1 MSINCSLFMSPD
13 SSKTHSSTG
22 LLANIADILVIDRLR
37 PDDDTERSYIET
49 ELVPSIADQGLI
61 VPIILNKLDQ
71 PTTGPNIYGDTI
83 TSDLRLIEGWSRLVA
98 FTYLK
103 LTEIPYA
110 ERASLS
116 NGELHMLEIES
127 NIRRRNMPWQSKVL
141 GIYKVHKEK
150 TSRAK
155 EARERWGQR
164 ATGELLNI
172 DVASV
177 NESLK
182 MANFILANDEEV
194 MACQNFD
201 SAKKVLFRRE
211 QKRVEEILAQRTV
224 AEVSV
229 VKTQVPYSR
238 DIISLTG
245 VPNSALEIQIE
256 STVSIPLSNCC
267 FNKPSVT
274 SFGDGALCDVPDA
287 SVDLIFTDIPYGVD
301 TADMLLADVS
311 LIEGEHKVDENMAL
325 FEPFLQESFRVL
337 KPDTFCLFFYD
348 ISHHNL
354 LLDLA
359 KKVGFFSQA
368 WPLMWHKLS
377 QVQNRAANCQWP
389 KDFEYMMVLRKGR
402 PTLRDAQPTSVIAA
416 SSAQERKHYGHPFAK
431 PVSFCQKVLAPI
443 LAPGMVVC
451 DPFVGSG
458 SMICAA
464 IELGAKPLV
473 FEKITE
479 HYNRLLENLKD
490 TYRRIHPNREIT
502 FL

>member
-1 MSINCSLFMSPD
+1 MSPD
-13 SSKTHSSTG
+13 SSKSHSSTG
-22 LLANIADILVIDRLR
+22 LLANIANILVIDRLR

-61 VPIILNKLDQ
+61 VPIILNKLDE
-71 PTTGPNIYGDTI
+71 PTEGPNIYGDII
-83 TSDLRLIEGWSRLVA
+83 TSNLRLIEGWSRLVA

-110 ERASLS
+110 ERASLTA
-116 NGELHMLEIES
+116 GELHMLEIES
-127 NIRRRNMPWQSKVL
+127 NIRRRNMPWHSKVL
-141 GIYKVHKEK
+141 GIYKVHREK
-150 TSRAK
+150 TNRAK
-155 EARERWGQR
+155 AARERWGQR

-194 MACQNFD
+194 MACPNFD
-201 SAKKVLFRRE
+201 AAKKLLFRRE
-211 QKRVEEILAQRTV
+211 QKRVEEILAQRSV
-224 AEVSV
+224 AEVSI
-229 VKTQVPYSR
+229 VKTEVPFSR
-238 DIISLTG
+238 DIVSLAG
-245 VPNSALEIQIE
+245 VPASALEIQIE
-256 STVSIPLSNCC
+256 SKVAIPLSNCC

-274 SFGDGALCDVPDA
+274 ASGDGALTNIPDS

-301 TADMLLADVS
+301 TDDMLLADVS
-311 LIEGEHKVDENMAL
+311 IIADEHHVDENMSL
-325 FEPFLQESFRVL
+325 FEPFLRESYRVL
-337 KPDTFCLFFYD
+337 RPDTFCLFFYD

-368 WPLMWHKLS
+368 WPIMWHKLS

-402 PTLRDAQPTSVIAA
+402 PTLKDAQPTSVIAA

-431 PVSFCQKVLAPI
+431 PVSFCQKVLSPI

-451 DPFVGSG
+451 DPYAGSG
-458 SMICAA
+458 SMICTA

-473 FEKITE
+473 YEKITE
-479 HYNRLLENLKD
+479 HYNRLLENIKA
-490 TYRRIHPNREIT
+490 TYRRIHPNREVS